1 MRDYNRNGEVDKE
14 DYILHEQMI
23 EEQEK
28 MASEAKH
35 HSIGEYIGA
44 FFIPLTLPPS
54 FGHDKR
60 KVFSLFRIFLFY
72 CFFLHKRALW
82 MSFYL
87 LKALLREFMIKPLCG
102 FHPVTMC

>member
-1 MRDYNRNGEVDKE
+1 MKKYLFPIMIGAVLLVFTDWYFITRVNHSYQEKFQ
-14 DYILHEQMI
+14 ILSVMI

-72 CFFLHKRALW
+72 CF
-82 MSFYL
+82 MTVL
-87 LKALLREFMIKPLCG
+87 LK
-102 FHPVTMC
+102 